1 VDCNE
6 VLELISSAVDERL
19 EKDTLKNFYQ
29 HTNVCKICRNVFELE
44 SITKKFIQTR
54 VQPIRTPDY
63 LADRLISQIKNSA
76 ESRSSYKI
84 NSILSLILQ
93 WRKWYVA
100 IPAIAAIGLYF
111 IIFSPPAH
119 HYHTSPV
126 DNNIIHQIYNNYD
139 AVVDG
144 KIKPTLTT
152 DDPSV
157 LENYLK
163 ENVNYNVNIPKLR
176 DCVLVGGTVSQFDEE
191 KLSHIIYKHG
201 DCIIYFSLIDFRVVV
216 GNRSITLPQ
225 KAIDELVRTGWYYA
239 DDHKCC
245 SVILW
250 LKDSTLYIAAAE
262 MEKDKLMAYAKE
274 GNKNNINDS
283 KSIDNVFTLKN
294 VTHKNDHSL
303 DFEWDNNSGNANN
316 FKSFHSKL
324 TIINFWATW
333 CGPCRKELPDLV
345 AISNEF
351 ATKGVRVIG
360 ISTDR
365 GSNVVADVSEFIN
378 KNKVTYPIVIDN
390 GELAKAFGN
399 VRGIP
404 TTFLVNEEGKVVES
418 FMGLRTKE
426 FFVEKINRL
435 LQ

>member
-1 VDCNE
+1 MVKQL
-6 VLELISSAVDERL
+6 V
-19 EKDTLKNFYQ
+19 
-29 HTNVCKICRNVFELE
+29 
-44 SITKKFIQTR
+44 
-54 VQPIRTPDY
+54 P
-63 LADRLISQIKNSA
+63 
-76 ESRSSYKI
+76 
-84 NSILSLILQ
+84 LIL
-93 WRKWYVA
+93 
-100 IPAIAAIGLYF
+100 
-111 IIFSPPAH
+111 
-119 HYHTSPV
+119 
-126 DNNIIHQIYNNYD
+126 
-139 AVVDG
+139 
-144 KIKPTLTT
+144 
-152 DDPSV
+152 
-157 LENYLK
+157 
-163 ENVNYNVNIPKLR
+163 
-176 DCVLVGGTVSQFDEE
+176 
-191 KLSHIIYKHG
+191 
-201 DCIIYFSLIDFRVVV
+201 
-216 GNRSITLPQ
+216 
-225 KAIDELVRTGWYYA
+225 
-239 DDHKCC
+239 
-245 SVILW
+245 SVIL
-250 LKDSTLYIAAAE
+250 LVGCSN
-262 MEKDKLMAYAKE
+262 EK
-274 GNKNNINDS
+274 NTNNLNDS

-294 VTHKNDHSL
+294 VTPRNGQSPN
-303 DFEWDNNSGNANN
+303 FEWANNSGNANN